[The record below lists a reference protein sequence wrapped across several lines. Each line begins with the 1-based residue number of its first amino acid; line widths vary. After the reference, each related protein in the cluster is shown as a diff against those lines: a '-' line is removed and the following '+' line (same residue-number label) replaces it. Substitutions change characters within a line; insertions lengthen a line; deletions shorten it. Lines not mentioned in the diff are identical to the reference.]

1 MADESVLDPLSCH
14 GQASYAR
21 VVSDQDHKVYGTA
34 DPNAPVS
41 RTDFER
47 AVRALNASDLDIR
60 DALLKLAAHVISLTD
75 ELTRRI
81 DKVEPLP
88 APPDTPAQPPTH
100 TVEQMVAALI
110 PSTLD
115 QIRAQ
120 DIISSQRVA
129 LDVGESK
136 YDAEVQGPNC
146 MELMHICKARCCA
159 LTFSLSTEDLDEGVI
174 RWDYGQPYLI
184 RQRASDGYCVH
195 NSPETGGCTVH
206 QYRPRVCRVYDC
218 RSDDRVWLDFEKKIV
233 APPIRNPANRNN
245 DWPEKKVE
253 YFDLLDRVKARRAA
267 VHFETL
273 SVSTSYADPEPV
285 VGEAPVPK
293 KPLLP

>member
-1 MADESVLDPLSCH
+1 MD
-14 GQASYAR
+14 GQ
-21 VVSDQDHKVYGTA
+21 VYGTA
-34 DPNAPVS
+34 DHEAPVS
-41 RTDFER
+41 RRDFER
-47 AVRALNASDLDIR
+47 ALRALNASDLDIR
-60 DALLKLAAHVISLTD
+60 DALLKLAAHVVSLTD

-88 APPDTPAQPPTH
+88 APPETPAEPPTH

-110 PSTLD
+110 PGTLD
-115 QIRAQ
+115 QIRAR
-120 DIISSQRVA
+120 DVIASQRVA

-136 YDAEVQGPNC
+136 YDAQAESPPC
-146 MELMHICKARCCA
+146 MELMHICEARCCR

-195 NSPETGGCTVH
+195 NSPGTHHCTVH

-218 RSDDRVWLDFEKKIV
+218 RNDERVWIDYEKRIP
-233 APPIRNPANRNN
+233 APPIRNPVNRNAEP
-245 DWPEKKVE
+245 PEKKVE
-253 YFDLLDRVKARRAA
+253 YFDLLDRVKARRTA

-273 SVSTSYADPEPV
+273 TVATSYADPAPV
-285 VGEAPVPK
+285 VGPAPAPK

>member
-1 MADESVLDPLSCH
+1 V
-14 GQASYAR
+14 R
-21 VVSDQDHKVYGTA
+21 VSDQDHKVYGTA
-34 DPNAPVS
+34 DNNAPVS
-41 RTDFER
+41 RADFER

-75 ELTRRI
+75 EITRRV

-88 APPDTPAQPPTH
+88 SPPNTPAEEPTH
-100 TVEQMVAALI
+100 TVEQMVSALI

-120 DIISSQRVA
+120 DIVSSQRVA

-136 YDAEVQGPNC
+136 YDAQVEGPPC
-146 MELMHICKARCCA
+146 LELLHICKARCCG

-184 RQRASDGYCVH
+184 RQRASDGKCVH
-195 NSPETGGCTVH
+195 NDPDSGGCTVH
-206 QYRPRVCRVYDC
+206 HFRPRVCRVYDC
-218 RSDDRVWLDFEKKIV
+218 RKDERVWIDYENKIV
-233 APPIRNPANRNN
+233 APPIRNPVSRSG
-245 DWPEKKVE
+245 DMPEKQVE

-273 SVSTSYADPEPV
+273 SVSTSYADPAPV
-285 VGEAPVPK
+285 VGPTPSPK

>member
-1 MADESVLDPLSCH
+1 VA
-14 GQASYAR
+14 
-21 VVSDQDHKVYGTA
+21 VSDQQNKVYGTA
-34 DPNAPVS
+34 DHEAPVS
-41 RTDFER
+41 RRDFER
-47 AVRALNASDLDIR
+47 AIRSLNASDLDIR

-88 APPDTPAQPPTH
+88 SPPNTPAAEPTH

-129 LDVGESK
+129 IDVAAESK
-136 YDAEVQGPNC
+136 YDVEVQGPPC
-146 MELMHICKARCCA
+146 MELMHICHARCCR
-159 LTFSLSTEDLDEGVI
+159 LTFSLSTEDLDEGVV

-206 QYRPRVCRVYDC
+206 PNRPRVCRVYDC
-218 RSDDRVWLDFEKKIV
+218 RTDERIWIDYEKKIV
-233 APPIRNPANRNN
+233 APPIRNPANRSA
-245 DWPEKKVE
+245 DMPETKVE
-253 YFDLLDRVKARRAA
+253 YFDLLDRVQARRRA

-273 SVSTSYADPEPV
+273 SISTSYSDEKPAIGSET
-285 VGEAPVPK
+285 EPK
-293 KPLLP
+293 KALFPEATAIDEDARSR

>member
-1 MADESVLDPLSCH
+1 MTDESTLDPLSRH
-14 GQASYAR
+14 APTSYAR
-21 VVSDQDHKVYGTA
+21 AVSEQDHKVYGTA
-34 DPNAPVS
+34 DQDAPVS
-41 RTDFER
+41 RADFER

-81 DKVEPLP
+81 DGVEPLP
-88 APPDTPAQPPTH
+88 SPPNTPAEPATH
-100 TVEQMVAALI
+100 TVEQMVAAHI

-136 YDAEVQGPNC
+136 YDAEVKGPNC
-146 MELMHICKARCCA
+146 MELMPICKARCCA

-206 QYRPRVCRVYDC
+206 QYRPRVCRIYDC
-218 RSDDRVWLDFEKKIV
+218 RNDDRVWLDFEKKIV

-245 DWPEKKVE
+245 DHPETKVE

-273 SVSTSYADPEPV
+273 SVSTSYADAAPTVGPEPS
-285 VGEAPVPK
+285 PK
-293 KPLLP
+293 KALLP

>member
-1 MADESVLDPLSCH
+1 M
-14 GQASYAR
+14 
-21 VVSDQDHKVYGTA
+21 SDQDNKVYGTA
-34 DPNAPVS
+34 DNSAPVT
-41 RTDFER
+41 RVDFER
-47 AVRALNASDLDIR
+47 ALRALNASDLDIR
-60 DALLKLAAHVISLTD
+60 DALLKLAAHVIALTD
-75 ELTRRI
+75 EVTRRI
-81 DKVEPLP
+81 DGVEPMP
-88 APPDTPAQPPTH
+88 AEPNTPAEPATH
-100 TVEQMVAALI
+100 TVEQMVAAYL
-110 PSTLD
+110 PNTLD

-120 DIISSQRVA
+120 DIVASQRVA

-136 YDAEVQGPNC
+136 YDAEAKSPPC
-146 MELMHICKARCCA
+146 MELMPICEARCCR

-218 RSDDRVWLDFEKKIV
+218 SKDERIWIDWEKKIP
-233 APPIRNPANRNN
+233 APHIRNPSNRGTEH
-245 DWPEKKVE
+245 PEKHVE
-253 YFDLLDRVKARRAA
+253 YFDLLGRVKARRAA

-285 VGEAPVPK
+285 VGPTPVPK